1 MPGEPY
7 DIQYAEQAVEDLRA
21 MRAFD
26 QRAVLEGIEIHLLHQ
41 PRFISKSRIKL
52 MNQPFWSQYRL
63 RVGDFRVYYD
73 VDDDARVVSVLRI
86 LMKAADQT
94 PEAPP

>member
-1 MPGEPY
+1 MGFESNRSGTLFPG
-7 DIQYAEQAVEDLRA
+7 VRLRA

-26 QRAVLEGIEIHLLHQ
+26 QRAVLEGIEIHLFHQ
-41 PRFISKSRIKL
+41 PRFVSKSRIKL

-63 RVGDFRVYYD
+63 RLGDFRIYYD
-73 VDDDARVVSVLRI
+73 VDDENRVVNVLRI
-86 LMKAADQT
+86 LMKTTDQT